1 MTVATSNVLVNEEY
15 LLYDL
20 NNIISAVG
28 GSMGL
33 FLSFSFLNCFMWAFD
48 TLEKRCCGIDQSQAQ
63 NSSSNDVTVQRI
75 EMISE
80 CPNQLENIEAL
91 PSQYSAPS

>member
-1 MTVATSNVLVNEEY
+1 MTIATSNVLVNEEY

-33 FLSFSFLNCFMWAFD
+33 FLSFSFLECFVCVFG
-48 TLEKRCCGIDQSQAQ
+48 TLEKRCCGVDQSQVQ
-63 NSSSNDVTVQRI
+63 TSNSTVPRI

-80 CPNQLENIEAL
+80 YQPPLENTEAF
-91 PSQYSAPS
+91 PSQ

>member
-33 FLSFSFLNCFMWAFD
+33 FLSFSFLNCFMCAFD

>member
-33 FLSFSFLNCFMWAFD
+33 FLSFSFLKCFMCGFGS
-48 TLEKRCCGIDQSQAQ
+48 LEKKCCCIDQSQSE
-63 NSSSNDVTVQRI
+63 NFSSNVVTRPRI

-80 CPNQLENIEAL
+80 CPTQLENIEAL
-91 PSQYSAPS
+91 TSQYSAPN

>member
-1 MTVATSNVLVNEEY
+1 MYSKNYTCVLFSIFMTFATSNVLVNEEY

-33 FLSFSFLNCFMWAFD
+33 FLSFSFLKCIMSAFGS
-48 TLEKRCCGIDQSQAQ
+48 LEKRCCCIDQSQAE
-63 NSSSNDVTVQRI
+63 NSS
-75 EMISE
+75 
-80 CPNQLENIEAL
+80 
-91 PSQYSAPS
+91 

>member
-1 MTVATSNVLVNEEY
+1 MTVATLNVLVNEEY

-33 FLSFSFLNCFMWAFD
+33 FLSFSFLKCFMCALGS
-48 TLEKRCCGIDQSQAQ
+48 LENKCCC
-63 NSSSNDVTVQRI
+63 I

-91 PSQYSAPS
+91 PSQYSVSP

>member
-1 MTVATSNVLVNEEY
+1 MTFATSNVLVNEEY

-33 FLSFSFLNCFMWAFD
+33 FLSFSFLNCFMCTFD
-48 TLEKRCCGIDQSQAQ
+48 SLEKRCCGIDQSQAQ
-63 NSSSNDVTVQRI
+63 SSSSNDVTVPRI

-80 CPNQLENIEAL
+80 CPTQLENIEAL
-91 PSQYSAPS
+91 PSQYSELS

>member
-1 MTVATSNVLVNEEY
+1 MTVATLNVLVNEEY

-20 NNIISAVG
+20 NNIVSAVG

-33 FLSFSFLNCFMWAFD
+33 FLSFSFLKCFMCALGS
-48 TLEKRCCGIDQSQAQ
+48 LENKCCCIDQNQAEI
-63 NSSSNDVTVQRI
+63 SVSNVVTVPGI

-80 CPNQLENIEAL
+80 CPTQLENIEAL
-91 PSQYSAPS
+91 PSQYSVSP

>member
-33 FLSFSFLNCFMWAFD
+33 FLSFSFLNCFMCAFD
-48 TLEKRCCGIDQSQAQ
+48 SLEKRYCNQSQAE
-63 NSSSNDVTVQRI
+63 NSSSNDVAVPRI

-80 CPNQLENIEAL
+80 YPTQLESIEAL
-91 PSQYSAPS
+91 PSQYSAPN

>member
-33 FLSFSFLNCFMWAFD
+33 FLSFSFLECFMCVFG
-48 TLEKRCCGIDQSQAQ
+48 TLEKRCCGIDQNQVE
-63 NSSSNDVTVQRI
+63 NSSSNAVTVPPRI

-80 CPNQLENIEAL
+80 FPTPLENTGAL
-91 PSQYSAPS
+91 PSQ